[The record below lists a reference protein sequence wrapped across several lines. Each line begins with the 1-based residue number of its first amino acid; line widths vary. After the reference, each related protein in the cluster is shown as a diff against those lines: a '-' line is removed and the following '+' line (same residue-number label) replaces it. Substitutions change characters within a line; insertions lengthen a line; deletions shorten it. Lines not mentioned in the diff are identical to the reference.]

1 MCPMGRRARSLFLLA
16 ISPRP
21 RTVSGTELAL
31 SRYFAL
37 KIIEDSK
44 KLLLVFDML
53 EITREKR

>member
-1 MCPMGRRARSLFLLA
+1 MLWPQEPLIL
-16 ISPRP
+16 
-21 RTVSGTELAL
+21 
-31 SRYFAL
+31 L